1 MRNSLSASRGFTL
14 VELSV
19 VLVVVGLI
27 IGSVLVG
34 SSILQNSRVTATVNA
49 LQSVQSAVSTYN
61 QNYNALPG
69 DDSKAASHFPTNGPT
84 NVGGGN
90 GQIGTPS
97 SYDTEVAADGNGA
110 GESALAWQCLR
121 AAGLIKGAGTD
132 AKPMSNSFGG
142 VIGVQYKAFS
152 NGLTGNA
159 VCASAVPGDAARAID
174 QRLDDGN
181 AKTGNIQAG
190 NTEQGVAGAT
200 SEYVKGGEKYV
211 VCMDL

>member
-1 MRNSLSASRGFTL
+1 MRKSLSASSGFTL
-14 VELSV
+14 VELSI

-69 DDSKAASHFPTNGPT
+69 DDKKASTNFPANGPT
-84 NVGGGN
+84 NSGGGN
-90 GQIGTPS
+90 GQIGTNNSFATAVPAS
-97 SYDTEVAADGNGA
+97 NDGE

-121 AAGLIKGAGTD
+121 AAGLVKGAGTD
-132 AKPMSNSFGG
+132 PNPMGNAFGG
-142 VIGVQYKAFS
+142 VVGLQSTAFTS
-152 NGLTGNA
+152 LSGNV
-159 VCASAVPGDAARAID
+159 VCASAIPSSAAQIID

-181 AKTGNIQAG
+181 AKTGNVRGGTAVNEAAADYVNGG
-190 NTEQGVAGAT
+190 NP
-200 SEYVKGGEKYV
+200 YV
-211 VCMDL
+211 VCMAL